1 MQNILIALSLAMDAF
16 AVALCKGLEMKK
28 INYKYSFILAIS
40 FGVFQA
46 IMPLLGWGIGR
57 NFAKYITNIGHWVSF
72 ILLTFVGGKMIQEAM
87 DEKESDNNFKFN
99 IKEIF
104 LLAFAT
110 SIDALAVGI
119 TFAFNNINLVEAISC
134 IGIIAFGLSFIG
146 VIIGNKFG
154 VKHKNKA
161 EMLGGSI
168 LIFLGCKF
176 LIF

>member
-1 MQNILIALSLAMDAF
+1 MEIFLIAVSLAMDAF

-28 INYKYSFILAIS
+28 INYKYSIVLAIS

-46 IMPLLGWGIGR
+46 IMPLLGWAIGK
-57 NFAKYITNIGHWVSF
+57 NFAKYITTIGHWVSF

-87 DEKESDNNFKFN
+87 EEDEKQSELKFNFK
-99 IKEIF
+99 EIII
-104 LLAFAT
+104 LAIAT

-119 TFAFNNINLVEAISC
+119 TFVFNNINLVNAITC
-134 IGIIAFGLSFIG
+134 IGVIAFLLSFIG
-146 VIIGNKFG
+146 VIIGNRFG
-154 VKHKNKA
+154 TKYKNKA
-161 EMLGGSI
+161 EMIGGII

>member
-1 MQNILIALSLAMDAF
+1 MEIFLIAVSLAMDAF

-28 INYKYSFILAIS
+28 INYKYSIVLATS

-46 IMPLLGWGIGR
+46 IMPLLGWAIGK
-57 NFAKYITNIGHWVSF
+57 NFAKYITTIGHWVSF

-87 DEKESDNNFKFN
+87 EEDEKQSELKFNFK
-99 IKEIF
+99 EIII
-104 LLAFAT
+104 LAIAT

-119 TFAFNNINLVEAISC
+119 TFAFNNINLVNAITC
-134 IGIIAFGLSFIG
+134 IGVIAFLLSFIG
-146 VIIGNKFG
+146 VIIGNRFG
-154 VKHKNKA
+154 TKYKNKA
-161 EMLGGSI
+161 EMIGGII

>member
-1 MQNILIALSLAMDAF
+1 MEILLIAISLAMDAF

-28 INYKYSFILAIS
+28 INYKYSIILAIA

-46 IMPLLGWGIGR
+46 IMPLIGWAIGK
-57 NFAKYITNIGHWVSF
+57 NFAKYITTIGHWVSF

-87 DEKESDNNFKFN
+87 NEEEEDANFQFS
-99 IKEIF
+99 IKEIII
-104 LLAFAT
+104 LAFAT

-119 TFAFNNINLVEAISC
+119 TFAFNNVNLVNAITC
-134 IGIIAFGLSFIG
+134 IGIIAFLLSFLG
-146 VIIGNKFG
+146 VIIGNRFG
-154 VKHKNKA
+154 TKYKNKA
-161 EMLGGSI
+161 EIMGGII

>member
-1 MQNILIALSLAMDAF
+1 MQVFLIAISLAMDAF
-16 AVALCKGLEMKK
+16 AVALCKGLEMKR
-28 INYKYSFILAIS
+28 INYKYSSILAIS

-46 IMPLLGWGIGR
+46 LMPLIGWGIGR
-57 NFAKYITNIGHWVSF
+57 NFAKYITSIGHWVSF
-72 ILLTFVGGKMIQEAM
+72 VLLIFVGGKMIQESM
-87 DEKESDNNFKFN
+87 ENKEANKFCFD

-104 LLAFAT
+104 ILAFAT

-119 TFAFNNINLVEAISC
+119 TFAFNEINLIKAILC
-134 IGIIAFGLSFIG
+134 IGLIAFILSFIG

-154 VKHKNKA
+154 TKHRNKA
-161 EMLGGSI
+161 EIVGGSI